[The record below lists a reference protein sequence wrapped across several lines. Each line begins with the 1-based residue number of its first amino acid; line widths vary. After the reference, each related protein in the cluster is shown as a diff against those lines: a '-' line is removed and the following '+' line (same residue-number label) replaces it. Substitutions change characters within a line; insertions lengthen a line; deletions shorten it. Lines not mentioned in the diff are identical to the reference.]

1 MTRVVRGEAV
11 VITREGAKVAELR
24 PLRQHLVA
32 TGELIDRRATL
43 PLVDAAS
50 LQEDLEAVLDGTL

>member
-1 MTRVVRGEAV
+1 M
-11 VITREGAKVAELR
+11 ITREGAKVAELR